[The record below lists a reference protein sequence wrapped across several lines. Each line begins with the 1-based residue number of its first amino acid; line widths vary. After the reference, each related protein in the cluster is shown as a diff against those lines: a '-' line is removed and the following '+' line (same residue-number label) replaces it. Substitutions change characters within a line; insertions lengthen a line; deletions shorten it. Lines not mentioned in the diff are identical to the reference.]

1 MRFSVPVLAAVAA
14 LGLSG
19 CATTSFQ
26 STWRNPEAQPVT
38 IAGLKIAAV
47 VMTRNAVNRHPAEAA
62 LAAEITKRG
71 AIGIPSYTIL
81 KDENPADPAAAQKE
95 LVASG
100 VDGIITMRVIA
111 RDRQTTYVP
120 GQWTNDPHYHTWA
133 GYWGHGWG
141 QVYEAGYLQT
151 DTFVSVETTVYSVV
165 QNKLL
170 WAGMSETI
178 NPSRADAL
186 VRELADRVAGQLEK
200 EGLLAR

>member
-1 MRFSVPVLAAVAA
+1 MRFSVPVLAAVAL

-38 IAGLKIAAV
+38 VAGRKIAAV
-47 VMTRNAVNRHPAEAA
+47 VMTRNPVNRHPAETA

-81 KDENPADPAAAQKE
+81 KDENPADPEAAQKE

-100 VDGIITMRVIA
+100 VDGIVTMRVIA

-120 GQWTNDPHYHTWA
+120 GQWTKDPHYHTWA

-141 QVYEAGYLQT
+141 QVYEPGYLQT

-200 EGLLAR
+200 EGLLPR